1 MQTYAEVLTYAIP
14 FFMVLILIELGF
26 SKVKGMSVI
35 RSFDTVSS
43 LSSGLTN
50 SLKEVLGLAVVIISY
65 SWMVDHIGL
74 FQIES
79 KLWLYIITFI
89 GLDFAGY
96 WAHRFEH
103 EVNILWNRHIIHHS
117 SEEFNL
123 ACALRQNISAV
134 FGVFF
139 FLLIPLAIIG
149 IPAEVIAVVAPLHLF
164 AQFWYHT
171 RLIDKMGFLEYILVT
186 PSHHRVHHAI
196 NDVYMDRNFSQV
208 FIVWD
213 KLFGTFQ
220 EEILT
225 EIPVYGVK
233 RQPNT
238 WNPFLINFQHLWIM
252 IKDAWLTNSWF
263 DKIRV
268 FFMPTGWRPRDREQ
282 AEPIPYT
289 EIASEQVK
297 YDTKASR
304 SMHIWIW
311 IQLILNLTLMIH
323 MFQSLG
329 DISFSWILLYGLF
342 LAISIFSYTS
352 LMDKSRLSILFEI
365 IKLLFGLGL
374 ISQFGSWFGLD
385 EIIPFGTVLFVI
397 YLIISLSL
405 DLYFLNEVTVKKSN
419 LNISTQK

>member
-14 FFMVLILIELGF
+14 FFIILILIELGI
-26 SKVKGMSVI
+26 SMIKGMSVV

-50 SLKEVLGLAVVIISY
+50 SLKEVLGLAIVIISY

-74 FQIES
+74 FEIES
-79 KLWLYIITFI
+79 KPWLYLITFI

-103 EVNILWNRHIIHHS
+103 EINIFWNRHIIHHS

-123 ACALRQNISAV
+123 ACALRQNISAI

-139 FLLIPLAIIG
+139 FLLIPLALLG
-149 IPAEVIAVVAPLHLF
+149 VPAEIIAIVAPLHLF

-171 RLIDKMGFLEYILVT
+171 RLINKMGFLEHIIVT

-213 KLFGTFQ
+213 RLFGTFQ
-220 EEILT
+220 EELFD

-233 RQPNT
+233 RQANT
-238 WNPFLINFQHLWIM
+238 WNPFLINFQHLWILV
-252 IKDAWLTNSWF
+252 KDAWHTKSWI
-263 DKIRV
+263 DKLKV
-268 FFMPTGWRPRDREQ
+268 FFMPTGWRPNDREV
-282 AEPIPYT
+282 EDPIPYT
-289 EIASEQVK
+289 VVASDQVK
-297 YDTKASR
+297 YDTYGSLT
-304 SMHIWIW
+304 MHIWIW
-311 IQLILNLTLMIH
+311 VQFVVNLTLMIH
-323 MFQSLG
+323 MFQSIA
-329 DISFSWILLYGLF
+329 DVSFLWILLYGLF

-352 LMDKSRLSILFEI
+352 LMDKSKLSILFEI
-365 IKLLFGLGL
+365 IKLIFAIGL
-374 ISQFGSWFGLD
+374 ISQLGGWYGLD
-385 EIIPFGTVLFVI
+385 EIIPYGTQLFVF

-405 DLYFLNEVTVKKSN
+405 NLYFLNEDSRIEPN
-419 LNISTQK
+419 LET

>member
-14 FFMVLILIELGF
+14 FFMVLILIELGI

-50 SLKEVLGLAVVIISY
+50 SLKEVLGLAVIIISY

-74 FQIES
+74 IEIES
-79 KLWLYIITFI
+79 KLWLYLITFI

-103 EVNILWNRHIIHHS
+103 EINILWNRHIIHHS

-139 FLLIPLAIIG
+139 FLLIPLAVLG
-149 IPAEVIAVVAPLHLF
+149 VPAEVIAIVAPLHLF

-171 RLIDKMGFLEYILVT
+171 RLINKMGFLESIIVT

-208 FIVWD
+208 FIIWD
-213 KLFGTFQ
+213 RLFGTFQ
-220 EEILT
+220 EELVD

-233 RQPNT
+233 RQANT
-238 WNPFLINFQHLWIM
+238 WNPFLINFQHLWILV
-252 IKDAWLTNSWF
+252 KDAWFTRSWI
-263 DKIRV
+263 DKMKV
-268 FFMPTGWRPRDREQ
+268 FIMPTGWRPNDREQ
-282 AEPIPYT
+282 EDPIPYT
-289 EIASEQVK
+289 VVASDQVK
-297 YDTKASR
+297 YETPGSVT
-304 SMHIWIW
+304 MHIWIW
-311 IQLILNLTLMIH
+311 MQLVINLTLMIH
-323 MFQSLG
+323 MFQSFA
-329 DISFSWILLYGLF
+329 DTSFLWILLYGLF
-342 LAISIFSYTS
+342 LALSIYSYTS
-352 LMDKSRLSILFEI
+352 LMDRSRLSTLFEVMKI
-365 IKLLFGLGL
+365 ILALVLIRQLG
-374 ISQFGSWFGLD
+374 GWYGLD
-385 EIIPFGTVLFVI
+385 EIIPHGTTLFVF

-405 DLYFLNEVTVKKSN
+405 NVYFLNEDAGIKPN
-419 LNISTQK
+419 LTIST